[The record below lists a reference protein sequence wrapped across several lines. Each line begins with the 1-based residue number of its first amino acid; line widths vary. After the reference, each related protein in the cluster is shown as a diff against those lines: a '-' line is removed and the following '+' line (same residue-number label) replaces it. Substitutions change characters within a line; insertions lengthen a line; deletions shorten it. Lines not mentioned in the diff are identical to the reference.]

1 MSTLFITFTPP
12 VPVPIQY
19 KIRYKQSTAISF
31 TEIIESSTGLSPEE
45 FSITAL
51 TSGVTYDVEVQA
63 YCGDGIYAAGNEVQ
77 SLVNDCQSYTFTNS
91 TGSSQSLS
99 YILCSDPTTTV
110 TITVANG
117 DTEGSLCLSN
127 GFGGPFTNPGGLT
140 VLTGLPCVPHEL

>member
-12 VPVPIQY
+12 FPVPVQY
-19 KIRYKQSTAISF
+19 KIRYKKSTDISF
-31 TEIIESSTGLSPEE
+31 TELIVPSTGLSPEE
-45 FSITAL
+45 FTISSL

-77 SLVNDCQSYTFTNS
+77 SDLNDCQEYTFTNP

-99 YILCSDPTTTV
+99 YILCNDPTNTV

-117 DTEGSLCLSN
+117 DTVGPFCLSN
-127 GFGGPFTNPGGLT
+127 GFGGPYSNPGGLT
-140 VLTGLPCVPHEL
+140 VITGAPCTP